1 MIAHTGRYAATLPA
15 AGGASASCAGP
26 WGCVMDNSPLV
37 AFYDALQ
44 SAGVAPASPSA
55 LVADGLLHRHRIE
68 QDKPGS
74 LNGWHVLHLDSPASG
89 AGGSWKTGE
98 RANWCG
104 KRLQSLTTAE
114 RETLR
119 LRIEQDKR
127 RAQAEQEAR
136 HRAAT
141 AKAARIWA
149 NAAPASPA
157 HPYLVRKGIAPGI
170 ARQHLGALVLPV
182 VGFTG
187 QLWGVQFIA
196 PDSSKRFL
204 SGMKKSGCYIPTG
217 GRLDDSRAIYLV
229 EGWATGM
236 TIHAM
241 KPTVQVAACCDAGN
255 MQAVAT
261 EARKRW
267 PSVSLVVCPDFDA
280 IGTTKGRDAAIAARA
295 RILPP
300 PAQIPP
306 GCSDWNDVSNHRR
319 GVASC

>member
-1 MIAHTGRYAATLPA
+1 MPA
-15 AGGASASCAGP
+15 AGGLSAACAGR
-26 WGCVMDNSPLV
+26 WGWDMDNNPLA

-44 SAGVAPASPSA
+44 AAGVAPASPSA

-74 LNGWHVLHLDSPASG
+74 LNGWHVLHLDNPASG
-89 AGGSWKTGE
+89 AGGSWKTGA
-98 RANWCG
+98 RANWCA
-104 KRLQSLTTAE
+104 KRMQSLTTAE

-119 LRIEQDKR
+119 LRIEEDKR

-136 HRAAT
+136 HREAAQRGKWAWEH
-141 AKAARIWA
+141 AK
-149 NAAPASPA
+149 PASA
-157 HPYLVRKGIAPGI
+157 SHEYLQRKGIAPGI
-170 ARQHLGALVLPV
+170 ARQRGGALVLPV
-182 VGFTG
+182 QDFTG
-187 QLWGVQFIA
+187 QLWGLQFIA
-196 PDSSKRFL
+196 PDSGKRFL
-204 SGMKKSGCYIPTG
+204 SGMKKSGCYIPIG

-236 TIHAM
+236 TIQAM

-255 MQAVAT
+255 LASVAV
-261 EARKRW
+261 EARRRW

-300 PAQIPP
+300 PAQIPE
-306 GCSDWNDVSNHRR
+306 GASDWNDVAAARR
-319 GVASC
+319 QGVAS